1 MRSSIDR
8 VKWIDEGRG
17 REREK
22 EREVDERVCG
32 FIDLSIW
39 NGFLSSAPN
48 NLPLVSLVT
57 LVSVRHSFLCTC
69 AKANKSSPNFSI
81 SASNETVFFSTL
93 FSTLYSPFLQSSK
106 FPWNFTNNTNLW
118 STALVILGYTIG
130 QISISKKKFRGEN
143 FGIKF
148 HGTFDRL
155 TSILFLSRRRK
166 FEVEER
172 VYEVEGDG
180 QRSVTRSGSRVI
192 DGQEGS
198 SLGGSRSFLFVKGP
212 TSILSISSAS
222 RKIPHSRRGERLP
235 RD

>member
-1 MRSSIDR
+1 M
-8 VKWIDEGRG
+8 
-17 REREK
+17 
-22 EREVDERVCG
+22 
-32 FIDLSIW
+32 
-39 NGFLSSAPN
+39 
-48 NLPLVSLVT
+48 T

>member
-1 MRSSIDR
+1 MNRR
-8 VKWIDEGRG
+8 RKRQ
-17 REREK
+17 RERER

-81 SASNETVFFSTL
+81 SASNEICFFNPLLDTL
-93 FSTLYSPFLQSSK
+93 LSISSIVQISLE
-106 FPWNFTNNTNLW
+106 FYQQHQLMIHRTRN
-118 STALVILGYTIG
+118 IGIYTIG

-172 VYEVEGDG
+172 VYEVDGDG

>member
-1 MRSSIDR
+1 MNRR
-8 VKWIDEGRG
+8 RKRQ
-17 REREK
+17 RERER
-22 EREVDERVCG
+22 ERERSTNECAA
-32 FIDLSIW
+32 LSICQ
-39 NGFLSSAPN
+39 F
-48 NLPLVSLVT
+48 
-57 LVSVRHSFLCTC
+57 
-69 AKANKSSPNFSI
+69 
-81 SASNETVFFSTL
+81 ETVFCRRLRIIYRWSASWHWFPFVTLSFVLAQKRISRRQIFRYLLPTRSVFSTL
-93 FSTLYSPFLQSSK
+93 FSTLYSPFLQLSK

-155 TSILFLSRRRK
+155 TSILFLSRWRK